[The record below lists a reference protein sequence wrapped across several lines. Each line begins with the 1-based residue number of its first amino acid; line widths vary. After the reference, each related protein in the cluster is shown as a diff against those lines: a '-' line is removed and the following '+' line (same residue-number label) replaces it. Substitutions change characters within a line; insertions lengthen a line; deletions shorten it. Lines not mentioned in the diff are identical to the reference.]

1 MKDEKGKEIIAT
13 KLVLSR
19 RPHCAKAPLSSLC
32 RTKLKNPCST
42 IEGVCCPCSYF
53 PYNPNNQTSKKH
65 RPALLKFTKSHK
77 PHRFLFA
84 SMKFLAMKSPK
95 SHKNNGQ
102 QVIKSLHWK
111 NTGAQSKFKTPV
123 SVCFAFCKTLLIP
136 SCPETQVAKDDLCV
150 PSTWHYISSIGVPS
164 VYYHL
169 WLTLTF

>member
-102 QVIKSLHWK
+102 QVIKSLH
-111 NTGAQSKFKTPV
+111 
-123 SVCFAFCKTLLIP
+123 
-136 SCPETQVAKDDLCV
+136 
-150 PSTWHYISSIGVPS
+150 
-164 VYYHL
+164 
-169 WLTLTF
+169 